1 MHKVYIVQCLLIGM
15 TGTDKVVVKF
25 SKESFEAA
33 LHQGFFDGFRYDQ
46 IEKVWIRCDGEDR
59 D

>member
-1 MHKVYIVQCLLIGM
+1 M

-33 LHQGFFDGFRYDQ
+33 IHQGFFDGFRFDQ
-46 IEKVWIRCDGEDR
+46 QNQVWVRCDGENLD
-59 D
+59 

>member
-1 MHKVYIVQCLLIGM
+1 MIGM